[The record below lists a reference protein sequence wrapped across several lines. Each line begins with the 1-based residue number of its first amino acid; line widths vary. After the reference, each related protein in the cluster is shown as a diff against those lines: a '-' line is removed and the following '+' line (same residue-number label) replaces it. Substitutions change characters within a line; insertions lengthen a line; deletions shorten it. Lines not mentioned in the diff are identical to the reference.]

1 MAIYQVIEGESVVF
15 TFRANFSD
23 RDGAVQTCEAD
34 GSGRVGTPFRVSD
47 SRSVV
52 GAARLING
60 WHRAKGRR
68 CWAKGARG
76 LVLRR
81 VL

>member
-1 MAIYQVIEGESVVF
+1 MSVYQVVADEDVVF

-23 RDGAVQTCEAD
+23 RRSVVQTCEED
-34 GSGRVGTPFRVSD
+34 GSGQVGTPFRVAD
-47 SRSVV
+47 ARSPL
-52 GAARLING
+52 GTARLING

-68 CWAKGARG
+68 CWEKGAQG